1 MPIDHEL
8 SREEADGPVSESG
21 VSTVDLLIMLV
32 THWRLLLGGS
42 LLAGLIG
49 LGAAFAW
56 PPTFTARTLFLPQQQ
71 QQNLAAT
78 ALTSLGALGSLAG
91 AAAGVRN
98 PADQYVALMQSAM
111 VMDRIIDQFDLMRVY
126 DEEYRVDARKELSKS
141 VRMTLGKK
149 DGLISVEVDDESP
162 KRAADM
168 ANAYV
173 VELRRLTQVL
183 ALTEAQ
189 QRRVFFEA
197 QLTQTRERL
206 TLAQQALQA
215 SGFSSGALRAEPRA
229 AAEGYAKLR
238 AEVTAAE
245 VRLQAL
251 RRNLVDGAPEVQQ
264 QLGIVSTLRSEL
276 AKLEV
281 PGDRT
286 NDPGYVSKYREFK
299 YQETLFELFARQYEM
314 ARLDEAR
321 DGTLIQVVDVATPP
335 EKKSKPKRA
344 VIALAVSAGTLL
356 ILIAWLML
364 RHILRQPAEGGGPAF
379 VVSELRAA
387 LSRH

>member
-8 SREEADGPVSESG
+8 SREEADGPVSENG

-32 THWRLLLGGS
+32 MHWRLLLGGS

-264 QLGIVSTLRSEL
+264 QLGIVSTLRAEL

-281 PGDRT
+281 PEDRT

-356 ILIAWLML
+356 VLIAWLML
-364 RHILRQPAEGGGPAF
+364 RHILRQPAHRGGPAF

>member
-1 MPIDHEL
+1 MPNENAPPL
-8 SREEADGPVSESG
+8 QEGAGSTRENG
-21 VSTVDLLIMLV
+21 VSSVDLLVLLV
-32 THWRLLLGGS
+32 SQWRLLLGGTV
-42 LLAGLIG
+42 LAGLIG

-71 QQNLAAT
+71 QQNFPASALA
-78 ALTSLGALGSLAG
+78 SLGALGSLAG

-98 PADQYVALMQSAM
+98 AADQYVALMQSA
-111 VMDRIIDQFDLMRVY
+111 VVTDRIIDQFDLMRVY
-126 DEEYRVDARKELSKS
+126 DEKYRVDARKELSKS
-141 VRMTLGKK
+141 VRIVLGKK

-162 KRAADM
+162 KRSADM

-206 TLAQQALQA
+206 TLAQEALQA
-215 SGFSSGALRAEPRA
+215 SGFTSGALRAEPKA

-238 AEVTAAE
+238 AEVTSAE
-245 VRLQAL
+245 VRLQAI

-264 QLGIVSTLRSEL
+264 QMGIVAALRAEL
-276 AKLEV
+276 TRLEV
-281 PGDRT
+281 PGDRS

-344 VIALAVSAGTLL
+344 LIAVGVGAATLL
-356 ILIAWLML
+356 LLIVWLML
-364 RHILRQPAEGGGPAF
+364 RHVLRQGDPSTGTAIAG
-379 VVSELRAA
+379 LRAA
-387 LSRH
+387 LSRR

>member
-1 MPIDHEL
+1 MPIDPER

-364 RHILRQPAEGGGPAF
+364 RHILRQPADGGGPAF

>member
-1 MPIDHEL
+1 MPNENDPSGQPAVGEAGEGGL
-8 SREEADGPVSESG
+8 S
-21 VSTVDLLIMLV
+21 TLDLFIMLAS
-32 THWRLLLGGS
+32 HWRVLLGGT
-42 LLAGLIG
+42 LMAGLVG
-49 LGAAFAW
+49 LAIAFAW
-56 PPTFTARTLFLPQQQ
+56 PQTFTARTLFLPQQQ

-78 ALTSLGALGSLAG
+78 AMASLGALGSLAG

-98 PADQYVALMQSAM
+98 PADQYVALMQSAT

-126 DEEYRVDARKELSKS
+126 DEKYRVDARKELSKS
-141 VRMTLGKK
+141 VRVALGKK

-173 VELRRLTQVL
+173 VELKRLTQVL

-206 TLAQQALQA
+206 ILAQQALQA
-215 SGFSSGALRAEPRA
+215 SGFTSGALRAEPRA

-238 AEVTAAE
+238 AEVTSAE
-245 VRLQAL
+245 VRLQAI
-251 RRNLVDGAPEVQQ
+251 RRNLSDSTSEVQQ
-264 QLGIVSTLRSEL
+264 QMAVVSALRAEL
-276 AKLEV
+276 SRLEV

-286 NDPGYVSKYREFK
+286 SDPGYVSKYREFK
-299 YQETLFELFARQYEM
+299 YQETLFELFSRQFEM

-321 DGTLIQVVDVATPP
+321 DGTLIQVVDTATPP

-344 VIALAVSAGTLL
+344 
-356 ILIAWLML
+356 LIAIAITVGTFLVLVVWLML
-364 RHILRQPAEGGGPAF
+364 RHVLRMHAKDSGSSF
-379 VVSELRAA
+379 VVSELRAV